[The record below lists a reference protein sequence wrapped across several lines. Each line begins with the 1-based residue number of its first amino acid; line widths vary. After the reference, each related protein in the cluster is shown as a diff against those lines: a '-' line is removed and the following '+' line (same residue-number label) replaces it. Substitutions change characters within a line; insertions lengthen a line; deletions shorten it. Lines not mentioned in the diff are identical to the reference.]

1 LLLLA
6 VVLSIEGAFTP
17 FMGVHF
23 WGLETDELR
32 LLPIGVLLG
41 LPIGVVSAA
50 YLARIL
56 DKKWCLILPAV
67 IAIVNAN
74 VLIILR
80 LTGILPENGHWSMLP
95 MLMTASFIAALTTP
109 VIFITVNSMFADI
122 ADELEL
128 ATGERQEGI
137 IYSARSF
144 AGKAAVALGTVIGG
158 LALDFI
164 SFPKNAMPGSVDP
177 DVIFNLGFVQGPG
190 TSIFTLASL
199 VLYLRYSLTRDK
211 HAEIVS
217 ELQVRRK
224 EASADS

>member
-1 LLLLA
+1 
-6 VVLSIEGAFTP
+6 
-17 FMGVHF
+17 MGVHF